1 MYQHW
6 KDQVAILQEVISPLP
21 QCPIWGMHMHMARF
35 SRHHRTYRCSRVI
48 EMRLRRFDVEIS
60 QRSGEMK
67 FKLNDREYDPLIEGL
82 TQFKYLGV
90 IL

>member
-1 MYQHW
+1 M
-6 KDQVAILQEVISPLP
+6 AILQEVLSPLP
-21 QCPIWGMHMHMARF
+21 QCPIWGMHMHMHMARL

-67 FKLNDREYDPLIEGL
+67 FEYYDREYDPLIEGL

-90 IL
+90 IM